1 MIRFED
7 IKYASLSDVGL
18 RRSHNQ
24 DSLATLPANDL
35 EQWHGRGHVFVVADG
50 MGAHAVGELASKL
63 AADSI
68 PHLYYKHAHEG
79 PVQGLRKAFVE
90 TKEVLMERSK
100 ELAEKGKEGLYET
113 YVKSYRHV

>member
-1 MIRFED
+1 MTKFDD
-7 IKYASLSDVGL
+7 IEYASLSDVGV

-24 DSLATLPANDL
+24 DALATLPANDM

-68 PHLYYKHAHEG
+68 PHIYSKYAHEG
-79 PVQGLRKAFVE
+79 PVQALR
-90 TKEVLMERSK
+90 
-100 ELAEKGKEGLYET
+100 
-113 YVKSYRHV
+113 

>member
-1 MIRFED
+1 MIGFDD
-7 IKYASLSDVGL
+7 IEYASLSDVGI

-35 EQWHGRGHVFVVADG
+35 EQWHARGHVFVVADG

-68 PHLYYKHAHEG
+68 PHVYSKHAQEG
-79 PVQGLRKAFVE
+79 PILALRKAFIE
-90 TKEVLMERSK
+90 ANLTIHARGQQNREFAGMGTTGTARSDT
-100 ELAEKGKEGLYET
+100 A
-113 YVKSYRHV
+113 